1 MPSLLSDFL
10 RGDPER
16 QPDAFRPPESA
27 FAPPS
32 GIRKT
37 PALAWRPGMIFLG
50 VIDGDMKAD
59 DKGRPYVTRRRCG
72 RPR

>member
-1 MPSLLSDFL
+1 MAQSLLSDFL

-16 QPDAFRPPESA
+16 TAETFRPPESA

-32 GIRKT
+32 GIRNT

-50 VIDGDMKAD
+50 VIDGDMKTD
-59 DKGRPYVTRRRCG
+59 D
-72 RPR
+72 